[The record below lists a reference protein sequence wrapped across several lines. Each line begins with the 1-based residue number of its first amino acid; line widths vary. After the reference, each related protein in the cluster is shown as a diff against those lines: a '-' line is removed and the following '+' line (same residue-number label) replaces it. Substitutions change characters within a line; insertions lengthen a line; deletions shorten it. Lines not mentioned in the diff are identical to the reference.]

1 MVYYSHKPIRGVL
14 VMNKPMRLIIV
25 ALLCVGILSIAGCSN
40 SGGAPQNVLRARD
53 WGIEEARKE
62 GIDIPQNALWSVQNT
77 TPPMLLG
84 YTKYTFT
91 FGRFRIEVGY
101 PVVLYPIY
109 AVVIFEDG
117 APVWEGAIEE
127 PNLP

>member
-1 MVYYSHKPIRGVL
+1 MKKLVRSIMVV
-14 VMNKPMRLIIV
+14 
-25 ALLCVGILSIAGCSN
+25 LLCVGILCIAGCN
-40 SGGAPQNVLRARD
+40 SSGSAPQNVLRARD

-62 GIDIPQNALWSVQNT
+62 GIDVPQNVTWNVQNT

-84 YTKYTFT
+84 YTTYTFT

-109 AVVIFEDG
+109 AVVIFENG
-117 APVWEGAIEE
+117 TPVWEGAIEE